1 MQNQQLF
8 LTCKDFTVSK
18 EEFQLVWNKEKD
30 ILITT
35 PQPSP
40 LELPKYYQTEDY
52 ISHTDASKSISD
64 KLYQTVKSV
73 MLKKKVKLINTL
85 SKKSTKR
92 LLDIGAGTGDFLL
105 SAKKNNWEVEGIE
118 PSDKAKKLATEK
130 GIPLHVSVEDLKNKN
145 FEVITMWHVL
155 EHVPDVKKQL
165 QEIHS
170 LLSEDG
176 YVIIA
181 VPNFKSF
188 DASYYK
194 EFWAAYDVPKHLWH
208 FSQKGIKRLFKENQF
223 ELVKTKPLYFDSF
236 YVSLL
241 SEKYKTG
248 KSNLFKAF
256 FLGLKS
262 NLKAKSSTEYSS
274 LIYIFKKA

>member
-73 MLKKKVKLINTL
+73 MLKKKVKLINAL

-105 SAKKNNWEVEGIE
+105 SAKKENWEVEGIE
-118 PSDKAKKLATEK
+118 PNDKAKQLAKAK
-130 GIPLHVSVEDLKNKN
+130 GISLHLTTEELKNKN

-165 QEIHS
+165 QELHS
-170 LLSEDG
+170 LLSNDG
-176 YVIIA
+176 HVVIA

-188 DASYYK
+188 DANYYQ

-223 ELVKTKPLYFDSF
+223 KLVKTKPLYFDSF

-241 SEKYKTG
+241 SEKNKTG
-248 KSNLFKAF
+248 KSNLIKAF

-262 NLKAKSSTEYSS
+262 NLKARSSTEYSS
-274 LIYIFKKA
+274 LIYIFKKE

>member
-105 SAKKNNWEVEGIE
+105 SAKKENWEVEGIE
-118 PSDKAKKLATEK
+118 PNDKAKQLAKAK
-130 GIPLHVSVEDLKNKN
+130 GISLHLTTEELKNKN

-165 QEIHS
+165 QELHS
-170 LLSEDG
+170 LLSNDG
-176 YVIIA
+176 HVVIA

-188 DASYYK
+188 DANYYQ

-223 ELVKTKPLYFDSF
+223 KLVKTKPLYFDSF

-241 SEKYKTG
+241 SEKNKTG
-248 KSNLFKAF
+248 KSNLIKAF

-262 NLKAKSSTEYSS
+262 NLKARSSTEYSS
-274 LIYIFKKA
+274 LIYIFKKE